1 MNTSTITYRFNRIGE
16 NQIRI
21 RFSDRPEDFGKT
33 LPNGKKTKP
42 VRKWGR
48 VWHEAVLTNDEFLAF
63 LRMEGV
69 KLNGIQLRPNLGDIL
84 QAMIEEIKESQE
96 KGTSYFGERVTVRTV
111 KEDITHNP
119 DGSINLDAEYVL
131 VGDSGKEYDT
141 VTIRFREAKTLLPM
155 PEFFKVLLQL
165 SRSGI
170 HATKADIRR
179 FFEVGGFEVPEEYR
193 EEAV

>member
-1 MNTSTITYRFNRIGE
+1 MA
-16 NQIRI
+16 
-21 RFSDRPEDFGKT
+21 
-33 LPNGKKTKP
+33 KKEKKIIAEQHGWKP
-42 VRKWGR
+42 PVS
-48 VWHEAVLTNDEFLAF
+48 AA
-63 LRMEGV
+63 
-69 KLNGIQLRPNLGDIL
+69 
-84 QAMIEEIKESQE
+84 
-96 KGTSYFGERVTVRTV
+96 YFGERVTVRTV

-141 VTIRFREAKTLLPM
+141 VTIRFREAKTRLPM